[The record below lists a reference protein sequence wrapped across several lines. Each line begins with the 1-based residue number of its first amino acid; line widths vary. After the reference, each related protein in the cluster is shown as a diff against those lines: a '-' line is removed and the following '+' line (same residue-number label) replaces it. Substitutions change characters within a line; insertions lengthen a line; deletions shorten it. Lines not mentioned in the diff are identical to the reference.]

1 MIDKSFKLK
10 RVFDSGNAIDL
21 LVELSEH
28 FGLHR
33 YGIKNCIYLPQVRSN
48 ELVIPDNSKKI
59 NYFCIYLQ
67 GSDYFFEYKFN
78 ICRAHNCKIWS
89 EYTVS
94 YLYELIESFIVKLKE
109 SKVDEQLDNINSDF
123 V

>member
-48 ELVIPDNSKKI
+48 EIVIPNDKKV

-67 GSDYFFEYKFN
+67 GSDYYFEYKFN
-78 ICRAHNCKIWS
+78 LCRAHNCKIWG
-89 EYTVS
+89 ENTVS
-94 YLYELIESFIVKLKE
+94 YLYELIESFIVRLKE